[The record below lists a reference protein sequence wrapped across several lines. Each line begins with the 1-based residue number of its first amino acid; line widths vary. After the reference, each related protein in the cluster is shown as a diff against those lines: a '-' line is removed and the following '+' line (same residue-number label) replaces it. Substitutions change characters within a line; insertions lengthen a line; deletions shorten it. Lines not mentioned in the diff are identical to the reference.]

1 MFSIPKTILNG
12 LKFALCCAIHLGRA
26 DGQWSIQAALSSQMF
41 TSYLGEF
48 IAAYHVLLLLW
59 DLMFFLE
66 NTMFVAEYHGFKV
79 CFTIFVNP
87 CRESMSLR
95 QSFPCQ
101 KIPCRIA
108 LFQKAEGKICRFHP
122 RICHKPSPVITIH
135 SESWV
140 DYISLW
146 HCFNHVSMVS
156 SSLFQHEALIQIL
169 PCRHKYKGF
178 LQIYRNKFGCDW
190 K

>member
-1 MFSIPKTILNG
+1 MASNLLCVVQYMWSKQMANDQSKQLSASKSTHHILVNSLLHTMFCY
-12 LKFALCCAIHLGRA
+12 CCGI
-26 DGQWSIQAALSSQMF
+26 WC
-41 TSYLGEF
+41 
-48 IAAYHVLLLLW
+48 
-59 DLMFFLE
+59 FFV
-66 NTMFVAEYHGFKV
+66 NTMFVAEYHGFEV

-122 RICHKPSPVITIH
+122 RICHKPSPVVTINGWYKLTIP
-135 SESWV
+135 SRG
-140 DYISLW
+140 YIILVYDIALTTFQW
-146 HCFNHVSMVS
+146 FLLHCSNMKPCFC
-156 SSLFQHEALIQIL
+156 QIL
-169 PCRHKYKGF
+169 PCIHKYKDF
-178 LQIYRNKFGCDW
+178 LQIYRNNFGCDW